1 MTQSEEMTL
10 DAAQALLSRVS
21 QRDESALR
29 ELHDRF
35 SRRIFQFARA
45 RLRDD
50 HTAETVMIDTLYEVW
65 NKPDAFRGE
74 SRFSTWLLGIAK
86 YKVLTELRKMNKP
99 VDDDVDDHADSLAD
113 PNANVAGDYEAAEDG
128 RILRRCMEL
137 LVELQRETVQLVY
150 IEGMSMVDIAKL
162 QEIPEGTVRTRL
174 HHARK
179 NLKTCVQRKTA
190 L

>member
-1 MTQSEEMTL
+1 MTKSEEMTL
-10 DAAQALLSRVS
+10 EAARALLARVA
-21 QRDESALR
+21 QQDESALR

-50 HTAETVMIDTLYEVW
+50 HTAETVMIDTLYQVW
-65 NKPDAFRGE
+65 SKPESFRGE

-113 PNANVAGDYEAAEDG
+113 PNVNVAGDYEAAEDG
-128 RILRRCMEL
+128 RILQRCMEL
-137 LVELQRETVQLVY
+137 LVELQRELVQLVY

-162 QEIPEGTVRTRL
+162 QETPEGTIRTRL
-174 HHARK
+174 HYARK